1 MPPEARGS
9 GDGRGD
15 VIFSC
20 FNQDQELD
28 RVDFEHLRQ
37 RLRANSM
44 QEKLSSA
51 WLDGVIA
58 RHPGDRAAVTAPA
71 APSSGSPEQ
80 RGQPERTEPEKR
92 RFAHDGVVW
101 RRLARLGAAHGPG
114 WFVEYSPPVIGLCA
128 ALLLPRSRRAVLDNL
143 HRIRGDAGRVR
154 DARDVAAT
162 FASYAGCLAEVLS
175 NGSKNTRL
183 PDLELS
189 GRAHMERA
197 IAEGKGVILVTAHT
211 AGWELVGPVFSR
223 AKGLDVVM
231 VMEPER
237 DHGARELHDR
247 ARRATGQEVAH
258 VGTDPFAS
266 LPLLHRLREGAAVA
280 LQIDRVPDR
289 MRTVKVRLF
298 GEEGEIPEGPLRLAQ
313 NLRRPHRPGLLC
325 PARVPAVLRRDVRAA
340 PRPAAAHPDGA
351 RAHGAGARGRDDR
364 LRAKEPDAVVPLRGP
379 PGRTYFALKSIR
391 APMAS
396 RKTA

>member
-1 MPPEARGS
+1 M
-9 GDGRGD
+9 
-15 VIFSC
+15 
-20 FNQDQELD
+20 
-28 RVDFEHLRQ
+28 
-37 RLRANSM
+37 
-44 QEKLSSA
+44 
-51 WLDGVIA
+51 
-58 RHPGDRAAVTAPA
+58 
-71 APSSGSPEQ
+71 
-80 RGQPERTEPEKR
+80 
-92 RFAHDGVVW
+92 
-101 RRLARLGAAHGPG
+101 
-114 WFVEYSPPVIGLCA
+114 
-128 ALLLPRSRRAVLDNL
+128 LDNL

-189 GRAHMERA
+189 GRAHIERA

-298 GEEGEIPEGPLRLAQ
+298 GEEGESPKARSAW
-313 NLRRPHRPGLLC
+313 RRS
-325 PARVPAVLRRDVRAA
+325 PAPPSSRSSLP
-340 PRPAAAHPDGA
+340 
-351 RAHGAGARGRDDR
+351 GAGTGGTSPRCSSRATSRGGPPRWSSSARRRSSRRDDR

>member
-1 MPPEARGS
+1 M
-9 GDGRGD
+9 
-15 VIFSC
+15 
-20 FNQDQELD
+20 
-28 RVDFEHLRQ
+28 
-37 RLRANSM
+37 
-44 QEKLSSA
+44 
-51 WLDGVIA
+51 
-58 RHPGDRAAVTAPA
+58 
-71 APSSGSPEQ
+71 
-80 RGQPERTEPEKR
+80 
-92 RFAHDGVVW
+92 
-101 RRLARLGAAHGPG
+101 
-114 WFVEYSPPVIGLCA
+114 
-128 ALLLPRSRRAVLDNL
+128 LDNL

-280 LQIDRVPDR
+280 LQIDRVPNR

-313 NLRRPHRPGLLC
+313 ISGAPIVPVFSARRGYRRYFAEMFEPRHVPRRPTPTELERTAQELADAMTGF
-325 PARVPAVLRRDVRAA
+325 VRKN
-340 PRPAAAHPDGA
+340 PTQWFHFGGRPAAP
-351 RAHGAGARGRDDR
+351 
-364 LRAKEPDAVVPLRGP
+364 
-379 PGRTYFALKSIR
+379 T
-391 APMAS
+391 S
-396 RKTA
+396 R